1 MIRELEKE
9 LIELLGHANAEE
21 LEKLLCAVKPFA
33 RCHENDRN
41 GENLIPC
48 EISHKNSQM

>member
-9 LIELLGHANAEE
+9 LIELLGHASAEE
-21 LEKLLCAVKPFA
+21 LNDLLCVAEPFA

-41 GENLIPC
+41 GGILIPC

>member
-9 LIELLGHANAEE
+9 LIELLGHASAKE
-21 LEKLLCAVKPFA
+21 LNELLCVAESFA

>member
-9 LIELLGHANAEE
+9 LIELLGHASAEE
-21 LEKLLCAVKPFA
+21 LNDLLCVAESFA
-33 RCHENDRN
+33 QCHKNDRH
-41 GENLIPC
+41 GKNLIPC